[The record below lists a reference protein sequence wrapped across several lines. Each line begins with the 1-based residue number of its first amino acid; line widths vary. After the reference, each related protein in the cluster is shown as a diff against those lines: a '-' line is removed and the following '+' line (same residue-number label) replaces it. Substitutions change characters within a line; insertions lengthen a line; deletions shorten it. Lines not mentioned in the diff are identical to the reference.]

1 MTWNSKYRVEK
12 QKTKNTETQKNQDTE
27 RRKFS
32 FTKEYVQIADLN

>member
-12 QKTKNTETQKNQDTE
+12 QKTKNTETQNTDTE